1 LRAVAKPEQDLFL
14 SLEFLQQVRLELRSA
29 GDFQDFKQ
37 RYQCG
42 VVRARI
48 FLGDEVI
55 GALEQV
61 FQTQQ
66 GPDSFV
72 ERILVGNQ
80 RDTRDWKGRRLFPG
94 EPRRILPDPPRI
106 DNGRAL

>member
-1 LRAVAKPEQDLFL
+1 
-14 SLEFLQQVRLELRSA
+14 
-29 GDFQDFKQ
+29 
-37 RYQCG
+37 
-42 VVRARI
+42 
-48 FLGDEVI
+48 VI

-72 ERILVGNQ
+72 ERILVGDHL
-80 RDTRDWKGRRLFPG
+80 DTRGWEGRRLIPG